1 MVKIIRFVRI
11 IFCGNKALMFQQLT
25 DHFGEIFRKL
35 KGHGKLTP
43 ENIAEILQEVRRVL
57 LEADV
62 NLNVV
67 KNFVAA
73 VEKKAL
79 GAEVL
84 KSISPAQQMIK
95 IVHDELT
102 LLLGI
107 NEAPMREANIPPTMI
122 MIVGLQGAGKTTFC
136 GKLAKHLK
144 ARGRKP
150 LLIGADL
157 QRPAAVEQLQIVA
170 KSAGCEFFSQ
180 SNSTPLEVC
189 RNAVSVARQ
198 KLLDV
203 AIFDT
208 AGRLHVNEE
217 LMNELVA
224 IKKTL
229 KPHEI
234 LFVADGMTGQDAVNT
249 AQAFVQRLDYTG
261 VVLTKMDGDA
271 RGGAALSIRA
281 VTGKPIKYIS
291 TGEKLDAYEK
301 FHPERI
307 ASRLLGMGDIVTL
320 VEKAQQA
327 VDQEKVRQLEAK
339 LRKAEFSLE
348 DFLDQMQQVKKM
360 GPLQNLVEMIPGM
373 GGKLPKDAQ
382 IDEKAFTRTEAIIQ
396 SMTLLER
403 EKPQILNGSRRLRIA
418 KGSGT
423 SVQEVNRL
431 IKQFDMMRKM
441 MKSAAGRKGRM
452 F

>member
-1 MVKIIRFVRI
+1 
-11 IFCGNKALMFQQLT
+11 MFQQLT
-25 DHFGEIFRKL
+25 DRFGEIFRKL

-43 ENIAEILQEVRRVL
+43 ENISESLQEVRRIL

-62 NLNVV
+62 HFKVA
-67 KNFVAA
+67 KDFVDA

-79 GAEVL
+79 GVEVL

-102 LLLGI
+102 RLFGV

-144 ARGRKP
+144 SRGRKP
-150 LLIGADL
+150 LLVGADL

-170 KSAGCEFFSQ
+170 KTAGCEFFSQ
-180 SNSTPLEVC
+180 ANSTPLEVC
-189 RNAVSVARQ
+189 RNAITVARQ
-198 KLLDV
+198 RLLDV

-208 AGRLHVNEE
+208 AGRLHINEE

-224 IKKTL
+224 IKKAL

-249 AQAFVQRLDYTG
+249 AQVFVQRLDYSG

-271 RGGAALSIRA
+271 RGGAALSIKA

-291 TGEKLDAYEK
+291 LGEKLDAFEK

-327 VDQEKVRQLEAK
+327 VDQEKIRALEAK
-339 LRKAEFSLE
+339 LRKAEFTLE

-382 IDEKAFTRTEAIIQ
+382 IDEKAFVRTEAIIQ
-396 SMTLLER
+396 SMTPLER
-403 EKPQILNGSRRLRIA
+403 EKPQVLNGSRRLRIA

-431 IKQFDMMRKM
+431 IKQFEMMRKM
-441 MKSAAGRKGRM
+441 MKSASGRKGRL

>member
-1 MVKIIRFVRI
+1 
-11 IFCGNKALMFQQLT
+11 MFQQLT

-43 ENIAEILQEVRRVL
+43 ENIAESLQEVRRIL

-62 NLNVV
+62 NLEVA
-67 KNFVAA
+67 KKFVAA

-79 GAEVL
+79 GAEVV

-144 ARGRKP
+144 AKGRKP

-170 KSAGCEFFSQ
+170 KSAGCEFYSQ
-180 SNSTPLEVC
+180 ANSTPLDVC
-189 RNAVSVARQ
+189 RNAVGVARQ
-198 KLLDV
+198 RMLDV

-217 LMNELVA
+217 LMNELVS
-224 IKKTL
+224 IKKAL

-441 MKSAAGRKGRM
+441 MKSAAGRKGRL

>member
-1 MVKIIRFVRI
+1 
-11 IFCGNKALMFQQLT
+11 MFQQLS
-25 DHFGEIFRKL
+25 DSFGDLFRKL

-43 ENIAEILQEVRRVL
+43 ENIAESLQEVRRIL
-57 LEADV
+57 LDADV
-62 NLNVV
+62 NVNVA
-67 KNFVAA
+67 KDFVDA

-84 KSISPAQQMIK
+84 QSITPAQQMIK
-95 IVHDELT
+95 IVHDQLT
-102 LLLGI
+102 LLLGT

-144 ARGRKP
+144 SRGRKP
-150 LLIGADL
+150 VLVGADL

-170 KSAGCEFFSQ
+170 KMAGCEFYSQ
-180 SNSTPLEVC
+180 TGTTPLEVC
-189 RNAVSVARQ
+189 RQAITIARQ
-198 KLLDV
+198 RLLDV

-208 AGRLHVNEE
+208 AGRLHVNDE
-217 LMNELVA
+217 LMNELVT

-249 AQAFVQRLDYTG
+249 AQTFVQRLDYTG

-320 VEKAQQA
+320 VEKAQHA
-327 VDQEKVRQLEAK
+327 VDQEKIRQLEAK
-339 LRKAEFSLE
+339 LRRAEFTLE

-373 GGKLPKDAQ
+373 GGKMPKDAQ
-382 IDEKAFTRTEAIIQ
+382 IDEKAFVRTEAIIQ
-396 SMTLLER
+396 SMTPLER
-403 EKPQILNGSRRLRIA
+403 EKPQVLNGSRRLRIA

-431 IKQFDMMRKM
+431 IKQFEMMRKL
-441 MKSAAGRKGRM
+441 MKSAGGRKGRL

>member
-1 MVKIIRFVRI
+1 
-11 IFCGNKALMFQQLT
+11 MFQQLT

-43 ENIAEILQEVRRVL
+43 ENVAEILQEVRRVL

-67 KNFVAA
+67 KNFIAA

-102 LLLGI
+102 LLLGF

-144 ARGRKP
+144 AKGRKP

-217 LMNELVA
+217 LMNELVS
-224 IKKTL
+224 IKKAL

-360 GPLQNLVEMIPGM
+360 GPLHNLVEMIPGM

-396 SMTLLER
+396 SMTPLER

>member
-1 MVKIIRFVRI
+1 
-11 IFCGNKALMFQQLT
+11 MFQQLT

-43 ENIAEILQEVRRVL
+43 ENVAEILQEVRRVL

-67 KNFVAA
+67 KNFIAA

-144 ARGRKP
+144 AKGRKP

-217 LMNELVA
+217 LMNELVS
-224 IKKTL
+224 IKKAL

-360 GPLQNLVEMIPGM
+360 GPLHNLVEMIPGM

-396 SMTLLER
+396 SMTPLER

>member
-1 MVKIIRFVRI
+1 
-11 IFCGNKALMFQQLT
+11 MFQQLT
-25 DHFGEIFRKL
+25 DRFGETFRKL

-43 ENIAEILQEVRRVL
+43 ENISESLQEVRRIL
-57 LEADV
+57 LESDV
-62 NLNVV
+62 HLKVA
-67 KNFVAA
+67 KDFVEA

-79 GAEVL
+79 GSEVL
-84 KSISPAQQMIK
+84 KSITPAQQMIK

-102 LLLGI
+102 FLLGV

-144 ARGRKP
+144 SRGRKP
-150 LLIGADL
+150 VLIGADL

-170 KSAGCEFFSQ
+170 KTAGCEFFSQ
-180 SNSTPLEVC
+180 SNSTPLDVC
-189 RNAVSVARQ
+189 RNAITNARQ
-198 KLLDV
+198 RMLDV

-208 AGRLHVNEE
+208 AGRLHINEE
-217 LMNELVA
+217 LMNELAA
-224 IKKTL
+224 IKKAL

-307 ASRLLGMGDIVTL
+307 ASRLLGMGDIVSL

-327 VDQEKVRQLEAK
+327 VDQEKIRELEAK
-339 LRKAEFSLE
+339 LRKADFTLE

-360 GPLQNLVEMIPGM
+360 GPLQNLMEMLPGM

-382 IDEKAFTRTEAIIQ
+382 IDEKAFVRTEAIIQ

-403 EKPQILNGSRRLRIA
+403 EKPQVLNGSRRLRIA

-431 IKQFDMMRKM
+431 IKQFEMMRKM
-441 MKSAAGRKGRM
+441 MKSAAGRKGRL